1 MHAQKNIRD
10 KTAVS
15 IFPDSC
21 SYPIVNGYELRVDKK
36 NLFSIFDTFVCFCQ
50 VQRQSAPSLW
60 NRLKKYNPELDSL
73 WEKYQFA
80 GKGQRDT
87 PTADIENMFIILA
100 VYKGKETAEEF
111 RLWAEE
117 HFTKM
122 KEKGLEYWKYESQ
135 NFPTRIRSNLEENN
149 EIKFNT
155 MDLFAQFADLLVNR
169 RLIRTLA
176 NHGIID
182 QWQYDNCF
190 LIVKKNILSN
200 TNKNGNEIIVTGNFK
215 ISLLEYMA
223 IIGSELKAID
233 IIEKEK
239 VDNYYR
245 CYDIFDSVSKK
256 LKKSLDI

>member
-1 MHAQKNIRD
+1 M
-10 KTAVS
+10 S
-15 IFPDSC
+15 IFPYSC
-21 SYPIVNGYELRVDKK
+21 SYPIVNGFELRIDEK
-36 NLFSIFDTFVCFCQ
+36 NLFSIFDALVCFCH
-50 VQRQSAPSLW
+50 VQKQSAATLW

-87 PTADIENMFIILA
+87 PTASIENMFTILLA
-100 VYKGKETAEEF
+100 YKGEETAKEF
-111 RLWAEE
+111 HLWAEE
-117 HFTKM
+117 HFRKV
-122 KEKGLEYWKYESQ
+122 KEKGLEYWKYESY
-135 NFPTRIRSNLEENN
+135 NLPTRIRSNLEKNH

-155 MDLFAQFADLLVNR
+155 MDLFKQFADLLVNR

-176 NHGIID
+176 NHGIVD

-200 TNKNGNEIIVTGNFK
+200 TNKNGNEITVTGNFK

-223 IIGSELKAID
+223 IIASELKAINT
-233 IIEKEK
+233 IEKEK

-245 CYDIFDSVSKK
+245 CYDIFDSISKK
-256 LKKSLDI
+256 LKKALDI